1 MAIRTVRQLRSFEFS
16 EAKSDKGSVQY
27 TASAELL
34 VICDAAPDFGAIKND
49 TNTWPEFFN
58 RKIPQIND
66 LENVGGIEF
75 RVTKRDFS
83 YYDGDNEFCVKIVV
97 SFDSKPEDDSDEANN
112 PSDED
117 LTWLKISLQ
126 ALQERRPASES
137 NQDNPNDPVKP
148 PLNSAF
154 DPVDGIEEDTALLR
168 LTFTNTNVP
177 SPNFPLLFTYL
188 NTCNQTTFLG
198 AEPYKLRVTGYGAEF
213 DQKNQVWSVSVEYTF
228 NPADWKIRY
237 FDVGYNEII
246 NGERQAIL
254 DKSGNPVSKP
264 VALNNDGT
272 AKPVGEEPN
281 ILTILPYDQ
290 KDHTTMLRSCGLLP

>member
-1 MAIRTVRQLRSFEFS
+1 MAIRTVRQLRSFEFK
-16 EAKSDKGSVQY
+16 EAKSDKGSIQY
-27 TASAELL
+27 TASVELL

-49 TNTWPEFFN
+49 TATWPEFFG

-66 LENVGGIEF
+66 IENVGGIEF
-75 RVTKRDFS
+75 RVTGRDFS

-97 SFDSKPEDDSDEANN
+97 SFDSKPADDSDKEEN

-137 NQDNPNDPVKP
+137 DPFRP
-148 PLNSAF
+148 PLNSAS
-154 DPVDGIEEDTALLR
+154 DPVDGLEEDTALLR

-188 NTCNQTTFLG
+188 NTCNQTEFLG
-198 AEPYKLRVTGYGAEF
+198 AAPYTLRVTGYGAEF
-213 DQKNQVWSVSVEYTF
+213 DQKNQVWSVSVEYTY
-228 NPADWKIRY
+228 NPSDWKIRY
-237 FDVGYNEII
+237 FDVGYNELV

-264 VALNNDGT
+264 VALDPAGT
-272 AKPVGEEPN
+272 AKAVGQEPD

-290 KDHTTMLRSCGLLP
+290 KDLTTMLRSCGLLP

>member
-1 MAIRTVRQLRSFEFS
+1 MAIRTVRQLRSFEFKES
-16 EAKSDKGSVQY
+16 KSDKGSIQY
-27 TASAELL
+27 TASVELL

-49 TNTWPEFFN
+49 TTTWPEFFG

-66 LENVGGIEF
+66 IENVGGIDF
-75 RVTKRDFS
+75 RVTGRDFS

-97 SFDSKPEDDSDEANN
+97 SFDSKPADDSDKEEN

-126 ALQERRPASES
+126 SLQERRPASES
-137 NQDNPNDPVKP
+137 DPFKP
-148 PLNSAF
+148 PLNSAS
-154 DPVDGIEEDTALLR
+154 DPVDGLEEDTALLR

-188 NTCNQTTFLG
+188 NTCNQTEFLG
-198 AEPYKLRVTGYGAEF
+198 AAPYTLRVTGYGAEF
-213 DQKNQVWSVSVEYTF
+213 DQKNQVWSVSVEYTY
-228 NPADWKIRY
+228 NPSDWKIRY
-237 FDVGYNEII
+237 FDVGYNEIVG
-246 NGERQAIL
+246 GERQAIL

-264 VALNNDGT
+264 VALDAAGT
-272 AKPVGEEPN
+272 AKPVGQEPD

-290 KDHTTMLRSCGLLP
+290 KDLTTMLRSCGLLP